1 MSKRSHAAET
11 FSHFVIALIGATVII
26 GGAAWAFMAFDNG
39 GCSGGIQCRPAEQM
53 AQVNY

>member
-39 GCSGGIQCRPAEQM
+39 GCSGGIQCRTAEQM